1 MTATAYPVAAGR
13 YSIGRDAVYSHATAR
28 FEAVFPRALL
38 VHMAEGGGVVGYM
51 SRPNRNGVTSEYACE
66 RSGRIVQLIDPR
78 ERAGTTVRVS
88 AIRRTDDPPYT
99 QPGGYIVRPGW
110 TAARA
115 VLGHLWQ
122 DPNRACI
129 AIEVEGFAAT
139 GPNLAQ
145 RRALVLWARDMRE
158 RHPSLRGLL
167 MHRDF
172 AAYKACPGRLIPL
185 RNMGGHGLW
194 RIPR

>member
-1 MTATAYPVAAGR
+1 MVYPVAAGR
-13 YSIGRDAVYSHATAR
+13 YSI
-28 FEAVFPRALL
+28 PRANVAPRAIL

-51 SRPNRNGVTSEYACE
+51 SRPNRNGVTSEFACE
-66 RSGRIVQLIDPR
+66 RSGRIVRLIDPDD
-78 ERAGTTVRVS
+78 RAGTTVRVS
-88 AIRRTDDPPYT
+88 AIRTTDDPPYT
-99 QPGGYIVRPGW
+99 QPGSYVVRHGW

-115 VLGHLWQ
+115 VLGHLWR

-129 AIEVEGFAAT
+129 AIEVEGFAAA

-158 RHPSLRGLL
+158 TYPTLRGLL
-167 MHRDF
+167 VHRDF
-172 AAYKACPGRLIPL
+172 ASYKRCPGRGIPL

-194 RIPR
+194 RGA